1 MKIASENRRTR
12 ETHQR
17 DAERRERALLFLTE
31 EETNEAS
38 RESRTTALSLVNSL
52 SNALT
57 LSVQQKRN
65 SFIRGVLFIIIR
77 TRESLRSVPL
87 SSVCG
92 KEKTRETTKN
102 AKGSA
107 LCNKSQS
114 CPPLWCVHR
123 VLLHRFFFFSVVSAF
138 EGGGGGLSRGRN
150 RRFCAREERRIKL
163 IFDDDRFITDDTFRF
178 RRVLCSTLSCFG
190 DDDASATD

>member
-1 MKIASENRRTR
+1 MKIASQNRRTR
-12 ETHQR
+12 ETRQR

-31 EETNEAS
+31 EETNEAL
-38 RESRTTALSLVNSL
+38 RKSRTTALSLVNSL

-123 VLLHRFFFFSVVSAF
+123 VLLHRIRFLFCCVCVRGRRRRRSF
-138 EGGGGGLSRGRN
+138 ERTKEALSRS
-150 RRFCAREERRIKL
+150 II
-163 IFDDDRFITDDTFRF
+163 IFFDDRFITDDDTFRF

>member
-31 EETNEAS
+31 GETNEAL

-123 VLLHRFFFFSVVSAF
+123 VLLHQIRFLFCCVCVRGRRRRSF
-138 EGGGGGLSRGRN
+138 ERTKYALSRS
-150 RRFCAREERRIKL
+150 IV
-163 IFDDDRFITDDTFRF
+163 IFFDDRFITDDDTFRF